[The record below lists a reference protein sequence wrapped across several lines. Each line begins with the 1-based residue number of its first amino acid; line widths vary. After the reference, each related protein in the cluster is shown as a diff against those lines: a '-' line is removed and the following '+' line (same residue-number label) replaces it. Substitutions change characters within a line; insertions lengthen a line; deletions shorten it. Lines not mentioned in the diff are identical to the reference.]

1 MSAESRK
8 MLFGLFAFDKLLQLE
23 HALVG
28 DTVPVDV
35 GRVTVAEHDG
45 SHVVADGFGTDT
57 DTVILL
63 GKDGGKNIIGPASK
77 QIVAKKLIEIVT
89 TPKGNI

>member
-1 MSAESRK
+1 MDSKARIVGFCAESENLLENARGKLERK
-8 MLFGLFAFDKLLQLE
+8 NLDFIA
-23 HALVG
+23 AN
-28 DTVPVDV
+28 
-35 GRVTVAEHDG
+35 
-45 SHVVADGFGTDT
+45 SVADGFGTDT

-63 GKDGGKNIIGPASK
+63 GRDGGKNIIGPASK